1 MLSSLNDDELVKRC
15 LREIPYRTEAYQEIL
30 NRYEGMVYSTCYR
43 MLGNAQEAEEACQ
56 DTFLRIFHKLHQFEG
71 RSAFKTWLF
80 RIVYNFCMTR
90 RRKLAT
96 KRERDTTVGEEIT
109 RKVDDHHREA
119 IGPDQDQ
126 REYVHQALAEMADGD
141 REILTLRFI
150 SDLSLEQMA
159 EVLDLKL
166 SATKMRLYRS
176 MEKFRE
182 VFEKMERNR
191 QTKYES

>member
-1 MLSSLNDDELVKRC
+1 MERCKQEL
-15 LREIPYRTEAYQEIL
+15 PYQTEAYLEIL
-30 NRYEGMVYSTCYR
+30 RRYEGTVYSTCYR
-43 MLGNAQEAEEACQ
+43 MLGNPQEAEETCQ
-56 DTFLRIFHKLHQFEG
+56 DTFLKIFHKLYQFEG

-96 KRERDTTVGEEIT
+96 KRERDTTIGEEIT
-109 RKVDDHHREA
+109 RKADEA
-119 IGPDQDQ
+119 HKEALGPDQDKS
-126 REYVHQALAEMADGD
+126 EYVHLALDQMADGD
-141 REILTLRFI
+141 KEILTLRFI

-159 EVLDLKL
+159 EVLEIKL

-182 VFEKMERNR
+182 VYDKQARAR
-191 QTKYES
+191 QTKQQS